1 MVVNHFLIPADACC
15 FNPGAWIASAD
26 ATTVIAI
33 SNEIGSDLGRFQDAL
48 WILAAYHLGLGPAQ
62 PLVCP

>member
-1 MVVNHFLIPADACC
+1 MPAI
-15 FNPGAWIASAD
+15 FFHQGAWLASAD

-33 SNEIGSDLGRFQDAL
+33 SNTIGSELGRFQDAL

-62 PLVCP
+62 PLVRPLQI